1 MNTCRKCY
9 KIILTDTELLEKE
22 NSVFLNLGKGM
33 VWKMKGLN
41 EIALG
46 IMFIVVLAINTNL
59 VHAQETELSVQNH
72 NLSNLPIPDEEEYA
86 IIPEEEK
93 LLIAIDAGHQAKG
106 NLEKEPI
113 GPGADI
119 LKTKVTYGTKG
130 NTTGLAEF
138 KLTLMVAQKL
148 EQELLSRGYEV
159 FMIRNTHEV
168 NISNAERAQM
178 ANEAQ
183 ADAFIRIHANS
194 IENSSV
200 KGAMTICQ
208 TPSNPYNSSLYEKSK
223 SLSTYVLDEMVAAT
237 SCKKRKVWET
247 DTMTG
252 INWSQVPVTIVE
264 MGYMSNPTEDKL
276 MATQEYQN
284 KMAEGMANGIDKY
297 FHATNKEENAIIQ
310 NNNIEK
316 TE

>member
-1 MNTCRKCY
+1 
-9 KIILTDTELLEKE
+9 
-22 NSVFLNLGKGM
+22 
-33 VWKMKGLN
+33 
-41 EIALG
+41 
-46 IMFIVVLAINTNL
+46 
-59 VHAQETELSVQNH
+59 
-72 NLSNLPIPDEEEYA
+72 
-86 IIPEEEK
+86 
-93 LLIAIDAGHQAKG
+93 
-106 NLEKEPI
+106 
-113 GPGADI
+113 
-119 LKTKVTYGTKG
+119 
-130 NTTGLAEF
+130 
-138 KLTLMVAQKL
+138 
-148 EQELLSRGYEV
+148 
-159 FMIRNTHEV
+159 
-168 NISNAERAQM
+168 
-178 ANEAQ
+178 
-183 ADAFIRIHANS
+183 
-194 IENSSV
+194 
-200 KGAMTICQ
+200 MTICQ